1 MTVTSLA
8 IEWVNGAEGQRRE
21 GDDPIRAVVDLL
33 LSYEFEVF
41 VASPRIISPRLLAT
55 DTKPGIDVQAV
66 NTDVEVISIYV
77 A

>member
-1 MTVTSLA
+1 M
-8 IEWVNGAEGQRRE
+8 
-21 GDDPIRAVVDLL
+21 DLL